1 MNLVEKINQ
10 DFVSAFKAKDTI
22 KKSALSGLKS
32 KLSEAA
38 KIKKE
43 DLSDTEVLKI
53 IVSNIKQRNQS
64 IAEFTKANRLDL
76 VEQEQNEL
84 SALEVYLPAQLSKT
98 EVLEKVKQLAI
109 DFESES
115 NQAKKLG
122 QIKGAFN
129 KLYTGQF
136 DQKDLTEAINEL

>member
-10 DFVSAFKAKDTI
+10 DFVSAFKAKDTV

-43 DLSDTEVLKI
+43 DLTDSEVLKI

-64 IAEFTKANRLDL
+64 ITEFTKANRLDL

-84 SALEVYLPAQLSKT
+84 SALEVYLPAQLSKS
-98 EVLEKVKQLAI
+98 EVSEKVKQLAT
-109 DFESES
+109 DFDSET

>member
-10 DFVSAFKAKDTI
+10 DFVSAFKAKDTV

-32 KLSEAA
+32 KLAEAA
-38 KIKKE
+38 KIKKD
-43 DLSDTEVLKI
+43 DLSDSETLKI

-64 IAEFTKANRLDL
+64 IAEFTKAGRLDL
-76 VEQEQNEL
+76 VEQEQTEL
-84 SALEVYLPAQLSKT
+84 SALEVYLPSQLSKA
-98 EVLEKVKQLAI
+98 EISEKVKQLA
-109 DFESES
+109 DDLSGET

>member
-10 DFVSAFKAKDTI
+10 DFVSAFKAKDTV

-32 KLSEAA
+32 KLSEAV

-43 DLSDTEVLKI
+43 DLSDSDVLKI

-64 IAEFTKANRLDL
+64 ITEFTKANRLDL

-98 EVLEKVKQLAI
+98 EVSEKVKQLAA
-109 DFESES
+109 DFESET

>member
-10 DFVSAFKAKDTI
+10 DFVTAFKAKDAV

-32 KLSEAA
+32 KLAESA

-43 DLSDTEVLKI
+43 DLTDSEALKI

-64 IAEFTKANRLDL
+64 IAEFTKAGRSDL
-76 VEQEQNEL
+76 VEQEQSEL
-84 SALEVYLPAQLSKT
+84 SALEAYLPSQLTKD
-98 EVLEKVKQLAI
+98 EIFEKVKQLA
-109 DFESES
+109 DDLASET

>member
-10 DFVSAFKAKDTI
+10 DFVSAFKAKDTV

-38 KIKKE
+38 KIKKD
-43 DLSDTEVLKI
+43 DLSDTEALKI

-64 IAEFTKANRLDL
+64 IAEFAKAGRLDL

-84 SALEVYLPAQLSKT
+84 SALEAYLPAQLTKAEIS
-98 EVLEKVKQLAI
+98 EKVKQLAA
-109 DFESES
+109 DLEGET

-136 DQKDLTEAINEL
+136 DQKDLADAINEL

>member
-10 DFVSAFKAKDTI
+10 DFVSAFKAKDTV

-76 VEQEQNEL
+76 VEQEQSEL
-84 SALEVYLPAQLSKT
+84 AALEVYLPAQLSKS
-98 EVLEKVKQLAI
+98 EVSEKVKQLAT
-109 DFESES
+109 DFDRET

-136 DQKDLTEAINEL
+136 DQKDLAEAINEL

>member
-10 DFVSAFKAKDTI
+10 DFVSAFKAKDAT
-22 KKSALSGLKS
+22 KKSALGGLKS

-38 KIKKE
+38 KIKKG
-43 DLSDTEVLKI
+43 DLSDQEALKI

-64 IAEFTKANRLDL
+64 ITEFTKANRLDL
-76 VEQEQNEL
+76 VEQEQSEL
-84 SALEVYLPAQLSKT
+84 AALEVYLPSQLTRAEIS
-98 EVLEKVKQLAI
+98 EKVKQLASE
-109 DFESES
+109 FEGET

-122 QIKGAFN
+122 QIKGTFN

-136 DQKDLTEAINEL
+136 DQKDLAEAINEL

>member
-10 DFVSAFKAKDTI
+10 DFVSAFKAKDTA

-43 DLSDTEVLKI
+43 ELSDSEVLRV

-64 IAEFTKANRLDL
+64 IAEFSKANRLDL

-84 SALEVYLPAQLSKT
+84 AALEAYLPAQLSKA
-98 EVLEKVKQLAI
+98 EISEKVRQLAA
-109 DFESES
+109 DLEGET
-115 NQAKKLG
+115 NQGKKIG

>member
-10 DFVSAFKAKDTI
+10 DFVSAFKAKDTV

-32 KLSEAA
+32 KLAEAA

-43 DLSDTEVLKI
+43 ELSDSEVLKI

-64 IAEFTKANRLDL
+64 IAEFTKANRVDL
-76 VEQEQNEL
+76 VEQEQTEL
-84 SALEVYLPAQLSKT
+84 SVLEVYLPAQLSKA
-98 EVLEKVKQLAI
+98 EVSEKVKQLAA
-109 DFESES
+109 DFESET

>member
-10 DFVSAFKAKDTI
+10 DFVSAFKAKDTV

-43 DLSDTEVLKI
+43 DLTDSEVLKI

-64 IAEFTKANRLDL
+64 ITEFTKANRLDL

-84 SALEVYLPAQLSKT
+84 SALEVYLPAQLSKS
-98 EVLEKVKQLAI
+98 EVSEKVKQLVT
-109 DFESES
+109 DFESET

>member
-10 DFVSAFKAKDTI
+10 DFVSAFKAKDTV

-43 DLSDTEVLKI
+43 DLTDSEVLKI

-64 IAEFTKANRLDL
+64 ITEFTKANRLDL

-84 SALEVYLPAQLSKT
+84 SALEVYLPVQLSKS
-98 EVLEKVKQLAI
+98 EVSEKVKQLAS
-109 DFESES
+109 DFDSET

>member
-10 DFVSAFKAKDTI
+10 DFVTAFKAKDAV

-32 KLSEAA
+32 KLAESA

-43 DLSDTEVLKI
+43 DLTDSEALKI

-64 IAEFTKANRLDL
+64 IAEFTKAGRSDL
-76 VEQEQNEL
+76 VEQEQSEL
-84 SALEVYLPAQLSKT
+84 SALEAYLPSQLTKD
-98 EVLEKVKQLAI
+98 ELFEKVKQLA
-109 DFESES
+109 DDLASET

>member
-10 DFVSAFKAKDTI
+10 DFVSAFKTKDTV

-32 KLSEAA
+32 KLAEAA

-43 DLSDTEVLKI
+43 ELSDSEVLKI

-64 IAEFTKANRLDL
+64 IIEFTKANRVDL

-84 SALEVYLPAQLSKT
+84 AALEVYLPAQLSKS
-98 EVLEKVKQLAI
+98 EVSEKVKQLAT
-109 DFESES
+109 DFESET
-115 NQAKKLG
+115 NQVKKLG

>member
-10 DFVSAFKAKDTI
+10 DFVSAFKAKDTV

-43 DLSDTEVLKI
+43 DLTDSEVLKI

-84 SALEVYLPAQLSKT
+84 SALEVYLPAQLSKS
-98 EVLEKVKQLAI
+98 EVSEKVKQLAT
-109 DFESES
+109 DFDSET

>member
-10 DFVSAFKAKDTI
+10 DFVSAFKAKDTV

-43 DLSDTEVLKI
+43 ELSDSEVLKI

-64 IAEFTKANRLDL
+64 IAEFTKANRVDL

-98 EVLEKVKQLAI
+98 EVSEKVKQLAS
-109 DFESES
+109 DFESET

>member
-10 DFVSAFKAKDTI
+10 DFVSAFKAKDTV

-38 KIKKE
+38 KIKKD
-43 DLSDTEVLKI
+43 DLSDTEALKI

-64 IAEFTKANRLDL
+64 IVEFTKAGRLDL

-84 SALEVYLPAQLSKT
+84 SALEAYLPTQLTRDEIS
-98 EVLEKVKQLAI
+98 EKVKQLAT
-109 DFESES
+109 DHEGET

-122 QIKGAFN
+122 QIKGTFN

-136 DQKDLTEAINEL
+136 DQKDLADAINEL

>member
-10 DFVSAFKAKDTI
+10 DFVSAFKAKDTV

-43 DLSDTEVLKI
+43 DLTDSDVLKI

-64 IAEFTKANRLDL
+64 ITEFTKANRADL
-76 VEQEQNEL
+76 VEQEQSEL
-84 SALEVYLPAQLSKT
+84 AALEVYLPAQLSKS
-98 EVLEKVKQLAI
+98 EVSEKVKQLAT
-109 DFESES
+109 DFESET